1 MLYPH
6 GGPHSNSFRFFSK
19 LSHIFVENGFD
30 FLSVNYRGSIGYG
43 SDFVTKLPGKCGDV
57 DVSDCLKAFDT
68 VQSKKSYDENF
79 VFGFSHGGWLTAHLT
94 AARPDGFKA
103 ACLGN
108 PVINLVT
115 CYPLS
120 DIPEWSYYEA
130 FGHYKAQGSPDPTG
144 RFKDQVFQPID

>member
-1 MLYPH
+1 M
-6 GGPHSNSFRFFSK
+6 
-19 LSHIFVENGFD
+19 
-30 FLSVNYRGSIGYG
+30 
-43 SDFVTKLPGKCGDV
+43 
-57 DVSDCLKAFDT
+57 
-68 VQSKKSYDENF
+68 
-79 VFGFSHGGWLTAHLT
+79 FGFSHGGWLTAHLT

-130 FGHYKAQGSPDPTG
+130 FGHYKAKDPHT
-144 RFKDQVFQPID
+144 IDHDRTNLILGPVG

>member
-1 MLYPH
+1 M
-6 GGPHSNSFRFFSK
+6 
-19 LSHIFVENGFD
+19 
-30 FLSVNYRGSIGYG
+30 
-43 SDFVTKLPGKCGDV
+43 
-57 DVSDCLKAFDT
+57 KAFDT

-130 FGHYKAQGSPDPTG
+130 FGHYKVQGSTDPTG
-144 RFKDQVFQPID
+144 QFTD